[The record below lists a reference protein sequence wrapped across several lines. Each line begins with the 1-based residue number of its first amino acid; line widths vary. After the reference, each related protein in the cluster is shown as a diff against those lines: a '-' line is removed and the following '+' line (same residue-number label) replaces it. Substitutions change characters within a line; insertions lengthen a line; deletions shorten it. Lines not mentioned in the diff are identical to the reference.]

1 MKKAVCFG
9 EIMIRLNPP
18 GYTRLVQT
26 GLLEMS
32 FAGGEANVAVS
43 LSNLG
48 KKASFVTKLP
58 DNMIAKAATRQL
70 KAHDVDVSDIVYGG
84 DRMGLYYVEKG
95 ASQRASTV
103 LYDRKYSAIATADKS
118 DFNWEHI
125 FKDADWFHFTGITP
139 ALGDNVAEICLEA
152 CKTAK
157 KMGITVSCDLN
168 YRKKLWSSDKA
179 GEVMGRLMEYVD
191 VAIANEEDCEKVFGI
206 KAKDT
211 DITGGKLS
219 SEGYR
224 QVAEEL
230 SSRFSI
236 ETVAIT
242 LRGSISASENDWA
255 GMLYHRGEAYFSK
268 SYRIHI
274 VDRVG
279 GGDSFGGALIYALST
294 GYESQ
299 KALEFAVA
307 ASCLKHTIEHD
318 FNEVTLDE
326 VLNLMKGDGSGRV
339 QR

>member
-1 MKKAVCFG
+1 MKAVCFG
-9 EIMIRLNPP
+9 EIMLRLNPP
-18 GYTRLVQT
+18 GYTRLIQA

-43 LSNLG
+43 LCNLG

-58 DNMIAKAATRQL
+58 DNVMSKSAVRQL

-103 LYDRKYSAIATADKS
+103 LYDRKYSSIAGADKA

-125 FKDADWFHFTGITP
+125 LKDADWFHFTGITP
-139 ALGDNVAEICLEA
+139 ALGDNVADICLEA
-152 CKTAK
+152 CKAAK
-157 KMGITVSCDLN
+157 SMGITISCDLN
-168 YRKKLWSSDKA
+168 YRKKLWSSEKA

-211 DITGGKLS
+211 DITGGTLS
-219 SEGYR
+219 GDGYR
-224 QVAEEL
+224 RVAKEL
-230 SSRFSI
+230 ASRFNI

-268 SYRIHI
+268 KYRIHI

-279 GGDSFGGALIYALST
+279 GGDSFGGALIYALSS
-294 GYESQ
+294 GYEPQ

-326 VLNLMKGDGSGRV
+326 VNSLMSGDGSGRV